1 MSDKG
6 HVTLKERAERAWKEE
21 RPKRVAHL
29 LRRAS
34 RTQELREKLKEV
46 FGEGIPATITTGLQD
61 RPVATIEGFRFT
73 LADQGREG
81 SPESLVLI
89 DNCPRCDAE
98 TGFVIDTLAELGQLI
113 EGLMRLGRSSC
124 SECLGL
130 TDEDLKLL
138 TLPNYESSDRRIKR
152 G

>member
-6 HVTLKERAERAWKEE
+6 YVTLRERAARAWKKE

-29 LRRAS
+29 LTRAS
-34 RTQELREKLKEV
+34 RTQELREKLEEV
-46 FGEGIPATITTGLQD
+46 FGEGIPTTITTDLQD

-81 SPESLVLI
+81 IPKSLVLI
-89 DNCPRCDAE
+89 DNCPRCEAE
-98 TGFVIDTLAELGQLI
+98 TGVVIDTLAELGQLF

-130 TDEDLKLL
+130 TDEDLKLP
-138 TLPNYESSDRRIKR
+138 TLPRHKDKDKHTL
-152 G
+152 

>member
-6 HVTLKERAERAWKEE
+6 HVTLRERAERAWKKE

-29 LRRAS
+29 LKRAD
-34 RTQELREKLKEV
+34 RTQELREKLKQV
-46 FGEGIPATITTGLQD
+46 FGEDIPTTITNDLQD

-73 LADQGREG
+73 LADQGRDG
-81 SPESLVLI
+81 CPKSLALI

-98 TGFVIDTLAELGQLI
+98 TGFVIDTLAELGQLF

-130 TDEDLKLL
+130 TDEDLKLT
-138 TLPNYESSDRRIKR
+138 TLPRHESIDKH
-152 G
+152 

>member
-1 MSDKG
+1 MSGKG
-6 HVTLKERAERAWKEE
+6 YVTLRERAARAWKKE

-29 LRRAS
+29 LGRAS

-46 FGEGIPATITTGLQD
+46 FGEGIPTTITTDLQD

-81 SPESLVLI
+81 CPKSLVLI
-89 DNCPRCDAE
+89 ENCPRCDAE
-98 TGFVIDTLAELGQLI
+98 TGYVIDTLAELGQLF
-113 EGLMRLGRSSC
+113 EGLMRMGRSSC

-130 TDEDLKLL
+130 TDEDLKLPAL
-138 TLPNYESSDRRIKR
+138 SRKR
-152 G
+152 SYKDSE

>member
-6 HVTLKERAERAWKEE
+6 YVPLRERAAQAWKKE

-34 RTQELREKLKEV
+34 RTQELREKVKEV
-46 FGEGIPATITTGLQD
+46 FGEGIPTTITTDLHD

-73 LADQGREG
+73 FVDRFPGRRHK
-81 SPESLVLI
+81 SLMLI

-98 TGFVIDTLAELGQLI
+98 TGFVIDTLTELGQLL
-113 EGLMRLGRSSC
+113 EGLTRLGRSSC

-130 TDEDLKLL
+130 TDEDLKLT
-138 TLPNYESSDRRIKR
+138 TLPRHESIDKHTERS
-152 G
+152 